1 MSMLADPWRMA
12 IPNPD
17 EVLNGAFAIDGSL
30 SVRGIY
36 ADEIRLRQGST
47 YNDFLTTIGSLA
59 DYGDLTAIIKGL
71 WGVTTETG
79 VDWNIIKR
87 AADVKIANAVTAK
100 DATLNLV
107 KLTLKGAEGDVRPGY
122 NALERIAGPLRHIY
136 WSRQALP
143 SMEPEQYRRDREE
156 FFAWFDHF
164 KVNIRALSAD
174 RTGETPETTGGGRIP
189 TAPDVLPD
197 RSDWAKT
204 QNWALKDHF
213 HDERYALVKHPH
225 VKADITD
232 WAHRHPYDD
241 IIGGPKVPGG
251 EGMDKVAGLA
261 TSTAIFGGAL
271 IVGGIKY
278 YKDRKG
284 FVRQIDELN
293 ARPPIKFDT
302 EDAQREYYKL
312 ENEKQQWSE
321 LKDKEMTEVA
331 EKKAEANKLMTD
343 AQRQEESALTAL
355 RSAERQVAEERTKMI
370 LEAEEELKRINEQR
384 EAAKAKKLQEIEAL
398 TAGTELLEAQRKE
411 IEDRKKK
418 LEKEAEARRQLLEEE
433 EETRRKAGELQTG
446 AVQEANRLREEIKNL
461 KEAAERADEQ
471 SKKFKAN
478 ADELAQRLLKYAA
491 TAEARSPMGTAETQ
505 TTPRP
510 DPRPA
515 AERLPFA
522 RLGRSDQVE
531 ELIGLTLEDQRA
543 LFDALE
549 QRRRADEE
557 AVAKTEEERLKA
569 MQTAS
574 DEEFARLE
582 EPKVAGRKRALEA
595 FKNNTLD
602 AMGAKMRE
610 LKRNESRNGEKIR
623 ALGVDIRDF
632 TYVMN
637 QLTGRGQKDAEELR
651 RKMADEKWKNF
662 ERAYVQRYISDA
674 IWIAYGD
681 AEEMHRELRTEASL
695 WRGGLEWSMYGMYKR
710 EFLAELRANPKT
722 VSGAQSAYVGMIN
735 YVEKLSKF
743 WEKRRAVIP
752 AEGLAQYDAMVRDL
766 EAFKREHPPAKYKLY
781 IDTTAFIG
789 ELRKRGDEAKS
800 QIEERYRKA
809 QADKEYANRVIEER
823 KQQAKENAARRNAE
837 IEEQRRKIAERKA
850 AEEEARKTK
859 VETEYQALKR
869 EANQILKRRGRA
881 YADEG
886 AGVGLASPDDI
897 TLAERD
903 DVSVEEM
910 RPGTARLPSE
920 GVFQTLDRRVMG
932 DSDVILRNALM
943 PYGDWNRATADALA
957 DFDLERFTTKEQ
969 RDAYLG
975 RPRARRPGRF
985 ISGAGIDLV
994 GAGLGGTG
1002 SRAMRR
1008 AGAAAA
1014 GLGLATAGGLLS
1026 AYQALSQ
1033 GKIGEAE
1040 FFDTFRDQMIMTVG
1054 SFGLQTGMSS
1064 ALSALTKMRIGTV
1077 GGLGLSILA
1086 GAIAQVIV
1094 DIINGR
1100 SAEEIVKNFFKYPV
1114 DWAADTIQFIA
1125 QLSQQIY
1132 DWGVE
1137 TWGDEASQLRNRI
1150 NRLEGELGSG
1160 FVGVYDP
1167 SEAREMASLLAQ
1179 ELRLNEIKEPKEL
1192 QAFIRALDNSI
1203 NDYRTPK
1210 DQKTLLE
1217 IDRATVLFLS
1227 QLTVKMQEGFGSTSL
1242 ALSRLMRD
1250 LKQMVKEETKGRKR
1264 VLIAVYQ
1271 EGLNRINHIE
1281 ALRREFGSAIR
1292 HSGVSSNGGAQVARL
1307 ADANSRLEIP
1317 GTFRMQDWWEA
1328 EAFRNYGAFIDN
1340 GINSQSP
1347 KANWLVPKAYVDKL
1361 VDRPAAP
1368 YTKKIAKGIE
1378 YWAPE
1383 PGQPVFA
1390 SQNYEWHMAPGA
1402 SQAVSTVGVAVPQLA
1417 AVAHTGEY
1425 QDLKGRPT
1433 IPTIPATWAW
1443 GNITGKPSTYPHA
1456 DHQHTISEIS
1466 DWTAPDLSN
1475 ITVDWETQVTGRPAT
1490 FPPSTHSH
1498 NVDWETQVTGKPLT
1512 FPPSTHSH
1520 TEYSLTGHGHRNVNM
1535 DAYITHGTS
1544 FHSYAAYTEFNIN
1557 STYTVTFNI
1566 TFGQAYDTGGGLGTP
1581 ANPTPVI
1588 NVTPS
1593 FDINPGGSTD
1603 VDFYGANVTAL
1614 FIHWTAI
1621 GKLLM

>member
-1 MSMLADPWRMA
+1 MSMLDDPWRMA

-36 ADEIRLRQGST
+36 ADEIRLRKGAT
-47 YNDFLTTIGSLA
+47 YSDFLTSVGTLD

-87 AADVKIANAVTAK
+87 AADVKIANSVTAK

-232 WAHRHPYDD
+232 WAHRHLYDD
-241 IIGGPKVPGG
+241 IIGGPKVPGAIPG
-251 EGMDKVAGLA
+251 GGTGGGSTGGGGTGTGGGGTGTGGGGTGTGGGGGTGGTPVGGGGGSSSSGGGGSGGDGMDKVAGLA

-293 ARPPIKFDT
+293 ARPPIKFDS

-312 ENEKQQWSE
+312 ENEKKQWSE

-446 AVQEANRLREEIKNL
+446 VVQEANRLREEIKNL

-531 ELIGLTLEDQRA
+531 ELIGLTIEDQRA

-557 AVAKTEEERLKA
+557 AAAKTEEERLKA

-595 FKNNTLD
+595 FKNATLD

-623 ALGVDIRDF
+623 ALGDDIHEF

-662 ERAYVQRYISDA
+662 ERKAVQRPISDA

-695 WRGGLEWSMYGMYKR
+695 WRGALESSMYGMYKR

-722 VSGAQSAYVGMIN
+722 VSIGAQSAYVGMVN

-850 AEEEARKTK
+850 QRRR
-859 VETEYQALKR
+859 R
-869 EANQILKRRGRA
+869 EKQ
-881 YADEG
+881 
-886 AGVGLASPDDI
+886 SPDDI

-975 RPRARRPGRF
+975 RPRARRPGVAKEALSAETLF
-985 ISGAGIDLV
+985 SAAGTANNDGMSFGAADLFQGAGIDLV

-1033 GKIGEAE
+1033 GEIGEAE

-1137 TWGDEASQLRNRI
+1137 MWGDEASQLRNRI

-1160 FVGVYDP
+1160 FLGMYDP

-1307 ADANSRLEIP
+1307 ADANT
-1317 GTFRMQDWWEA
+1317 G
-1328 EAFRNYGAFIDN
+1328 
-1340 GINSQSP
+1340 SQ
-1347 KANWLVPKAYVDKL
+1347 KL
-1361 VDRPAAP
+1361 SLP
-1368 YTKKIAKGIE
+1368 Y
-1378 YWAPE
+1378 
-1383 PGQPVFA
+1383 
-1390 SQNYEWHMAPGA
+1390 
-1402 SQAVSTVGVAVPQLA
+1402 
-1417 AVAHTGEY
+1417 
-1425 QDLKGRPT
+1425 
-1433 IPTIPATWAW
+1433 
-1443 GNITGKPSTYPHA
+1443 
-1456 DHQHTISEIS
+1456 
-1466 DWTAPDLSN
+1466 
-1475 ITVDWETQVTGRPAT
+1475 
-1490 FPPSTHSH
+1490 
-1498 NVDWETQVTGKPLT
+1498 
-1512 FPPSTHSH
+1512 
-1520 TEYSLTGHGHRNVNM
+1520 
-1535 DAYITHGTS
+1535 
-1544 FHSYAAYTEFNIN
+1544 
-1557 STYTVTFNI
+1557 
-1566 TFGQAYDTGGGLGTP
+1566 
-1581 ANPTPVI
+1581 
-1588 NVTPS
+1588 
-1593 FDINPGGSTD
+1593 
-1603 VDFYGANVTAL
+1603 
-1614 FIHWTAI
+1614 
-1621 GKLLM
+1621 GKLRVW

>member
-1 MSMLADPWRMA
+1 MSMLDDPWRMA

-36 ADEIRLRQGST
+36 ADEIRLRKGAT
-47 YNDFLTTIGSLA
+47 YSDFLTSVGTLD

-87 AADVKIANAVTAK
+87 AADVKIANSVTAK

-107 KLTLKGAEGDVRPGY
+107 KLTLKGAEGD
-122 NALERIAGPLRHIY
+122 
-136 WSRQALP
+136 ALP

-232 WAHRHPYDD
+232 WAHRHLYDD
-241 IIGGPKVPGG
+241 IIGGPKVPGAIPG
-251 EGMDKVAGLA
+251 GTLVPILG
-261 TSTAIFGGAL
+261 TTTGIFGAAL
-271 IVGGIKY
+271 IAGGAKY
-278 YKDRKG
+278 YRDRKAYERDIAELQKDNKTI
-284 FVRQIDELN
+284 VYSDEQIADDLKE
-293 ARPPIKFDT
+293 ASDRI
-302 EDAQREYYKL
+302 
-312 ENEKQQWSE
+312 EKS
-321 LKDKEMTEVA
+321 
-331 EKKAEANKLMTD
+331 
-343 AQRQEESALTAL
+343 
-355 RSAERQVAEERTKMI
+355 
-370 LEAEEELKRINEQR
+370 LEAEEKAEIRKR
-384 EAAKAKKLQEIEAL
+384 EADRIVENAIREAKEQARTELEKLDMEIANKVNIANEVEEGTKMLDDERKAAEEQARKAKEDLRQLELREQERQKAEGLASTIRFNLEQQVKTL
-398 TAGTELLEAQRKE
+398 TA
-411 IEDRKKK
+411 
-418 LEKEAEARRQLLEEE
+418 
-433 EETRRKAGELQTG
+433 ELQ
-446 AVQEANRLREEIKNL
+446 RI
-461 KEAAERADEQ
+461 
-471 SKKFKAN
+471 
-478 ADELAQRLLKYAA
+478 
-491 TAEARSPMGTAETQ
+491 GTAVPRGTMETQ

-557 AVAKTEEERLKA
+557 AAAKTEEERLKA

-582 EPKVAGRKRALEA
+582 EPKVAERKRRLET
-595 FKNNTLD
+595 FR
-602 AMGAKMRE
+602 GAQMDFYRSE
-610 LKRNESRNGEKIR
+610 LKRLKEGNASGDRLR
-623 ALGVDIRDF
+623 AMEENMRDF
-632 TYVMN
+632 SYVMD

-662 ERAYVQRYISDA
+662 ERQAVQRPISDA

-681 AEEMHRELRTEASL
+681 VEEMHRELRTEASL
-695 WRGGLEWSMYGMYKR
+695 WRGALEWSLYRIQKG

-722 VSGAQSAYVGMIN
+722 VSAGAQSAYLSMVDYVG
-735 YVEKLSKF
+735 KLSKF
-743 WEKRRAVIP
+743 WEMRRAIIP

-766 EAFKREHPPAKYKLY
+766 EAFKREHPPAKYKIH
-781 IDTTAFIG
+781 IDTTAFMG
-789 ELRKRGDEAKS
+789 DLRKRGDEAKS

-869 EANQILKRRGRA
+869 EANQLLKRRGRA

-886 AGVGLASPDDI
+886 AGVGSASPDDI

-969 RDAYLG
+969 RDAFLG
-975 RPRARRPGRF
+975 RPRARRPGVAKEAF
-985 ISGAGIDLV
+985 SAETLFSAMGTANNDGMSFGAADLFQGAGIDLV

-1114 DWAADTIQFIA
+1114 DWATDTIQFIA
-1125 QLSQQIY
+1125 ELSQQIY

-1160 FVGVYDP
+1160 FLGVYDP

-1250 LKQMVKEETKGRKR
+1250 LKQMIKEETKGRKR

-1417 AVAHTGEY
+1417 TVAHTGAY
-1425 QDLKGRPT
+1425 ADLSGRPT
-1433 IPTIPATWAW
+1433 IPVIPTTWAW
-1443 GNITGKPSTYPHA
+1443 DSITGSRVRIPTQTTSTPSLRSA
-1456 DHQHTISEIS
+1456 
-1466 DWTAPDLSN
+1466 
-1475 ITVDWETQVTGRPAT
+1475 TGRPRT
-1490 FPPSTHSH
+1490 
-1498 NVDWETQVTGKPLT
+1498 
-1512 FPPSTHSH
+1512 
-1520 TEYSLTGHGHRNVNM
+1520 
-1535 DAYITHGTS
+1535 
-1544 FHSYAAYTEFNIN
+1544 
-1557 STYTVTFNI
+1557 
-1566 TFGQAYDTGGGLGTP
+1566 
-1581 ANPTPVI
+1581 
-1588 NVTPS
+1588 
-1593 FDINPGGSTD
+1593 
-1603 VDFYGANVTAL
+1603 
-1614 FIHWTAI
+1614 
-1621 GKLLM
+1621 

>member
-1 MSMLADPWRMA
+1 
-12 IPNPD
+12 
-17 EVLNGAFAIDGSL
+17 
-30 SVRGIY
+30 
-36 ADEIRLRQGST
+36 
-47 YNDFLTTIGSLA
+47 
-59 DYGDLTAIIKGL
+59 
-71 WGVTTETG
+71 
-79 VDWNIIKR
+79 
-87 AADVKIANAVTAK
+87 
-100 DATLNLV
+100 
-107 KLTLKGAEGDVRPGY
+107 
-122 NALERIAGPLRHIY
+122 
-136 WSRQALP
+136 
-143 SMEPEQYRRDREE
+143 
-156 FFAWFDHF
+156 
-164 KVNIRALSAD
+164 
-174 RTGETPETTGGGRIP
+174 
-189 TAPDVLPD
+189 
-197 RSDWAKT
+197 
-204 QNWALKDHF
+204 
-213 HDERYALVKHPH
+213 
-225 VKADITD
+225 
-232 WAHRHPYDD
+232 
-241 IIGGPKVPGG
+241 
-251 EGMDKVAGLA
+251 
-261 TSTAIFGGAL
+261 
-271 IVGGIKY
+271 
-278 YKDRKG
+278 
-284 FVRQIDELN
+284 
-293 ARPPIKFDT
+293 
-302 EDAQREYYKL
+302 
-312 ENEKQQWSE
+312 
-321 LKDKEMTEVA
+321 MTEVA

-370 LEAEEELKRINEQR
+370 LDAEEELKRINEQR

-418 LEKEAEARRQLLEEE
+418 LEKEAETRRQLLEEE

-461 KEAAERADEQ
+461 KEAAERADQQ

-478 ADELAQRLLKYAA
+478 ADGLAQRLLKYAA

-557 AVAKTEEERLKA
+557 AAAKTEEERLKA

-582 EPKVAGRKRALEA
+582 EPKVAERKRRLET
-595 FKNNTLD
+595 FR
-602 AMGAKMRE
+602 GAQMDFYRSE
-610 LKRNESRNGEKIR
+610 LKKLADGKASGDRVR
-623 ALGVDIRDF
+623 AMEENMRDF
-632 TYVMN
+632 SYVMD

-662 ERAYVQRYISDA
+662 ERQAVQRPISDA

-681 AEEMHRELRTEASL
+681 VEEMHRELRTEVSL
-695 WRGGLEWSMYGMYKR
+695 WRGALEWSLYRMQKGK
-710 EFLAELRANPKT
+710 FVAELRANPKT
-722 VSGAQSAYVGMIN
+722 VSIGAQSAYVGMIN

-789 ELRKRGDEAKS
+789 DLRKRGDEAKS

-869 EANQILKRRGRA
+869 EANQLLKRRGRA

-886 AGVGLASPDDI
+886 AGVGSASPDDI

-975 RPRARRPGRF
+975 RPRARRPGVAKEALSAETLF
-985 ISGAGIDLV
+985 SAAGTANNDGMPFGMADLFQGAGIDLV

-1002 SRAMRR
+1002 SRFGRR
-1008 AGAAAA
+1008 LGAGAA
-1014 GLGLATAGGLLS
+1014 GLGLTALGGLLS
-1026 AYQALSQ
+1026 SYQALESGQ
-1033 GKIGEAE
+1033 ITQAQ
-1040 FFDTFRDQMIMTVG
+1040 FMDNFRDSMIMTVG
-1054 SFGLQTGMSS
+1054 SFGIQQGLTSGLQFLKPGM
-1064 ALSALTKMRIGTV
+1064 KIGFV
-1077 GGLGLSILA
+1077 GGMGLSILA
-1086 GAIAQVIV
+1086 GMIAGVFV
-1094 DIINGR
+1094 DILNKRDVGTI
-1100 SAEEIVKNFFKYPV
+1100 IKNFFMYPIN
-1114 DWAADTIQFIA
+1114 WAADTIQFIGKIA
-1125 QLSQQIY
+1125 Q
-1132 DWGVE
+1132 DMVEWGIE
-1137 TWGDEASQLRNRI
+1137 TFGSEAEQLRMRI
-1150 NRLEGELGSG
+1150 RRIEGELGDNPM
-1160 FVGVYDP
+1160 GVFTGRGGDNGAMRLIM
-1167 SEAREMASLLAQ
+1167 EIEMLKMDAGNQKQPESLQ
-1179 ELRLNEIKEPKEL
+1179 K
-1192 QAFIRALDNSI
+1192 FIHALDNAI

-1217 IDRATVLFLS
+1217 IDRATVLYLS
-1227 QLTVKMQEGFGSTSL
+1227 QLTETMQDGLL
-1242 ALSRLMRD
+1242 ALNIGLKQVMLD
-1250 LKQMVKEETKGRKR
+1250 LKEMVTAEAKNRKR

-1361 VDRPAAP
+1361 MDRPAAP
-1368 YTKKIAKGIE
+1368 YRKEVAKGVE
-1378 YWAPE
+1378 YWAPS

-1390 SQNYEWHMAPGA
+1390 AQNYEWHVPSGP
-1402 SQAVSTVGVAVPQLA
+1402 SQAISTVGVVQPQLA

-1425 QDLKGRPT
+1425 ADLKGKPT
-1433 IPTIPATWAW
+1433 EVNASLLEYPVNQPVSTVGVVQPWLATVAHTGAYADLSGKPTTWAW
-1443 GNITGKPSTYPHA
+1443 DSITGKPSTYPHA
-1456 DHQHTISEIS
+1456 SHRHTLSEIS

-1520 TEYSLTGHGHRNVNM
+1520 AEYSLTGHGHRNVNM

-1603 VDFYGANVTAL
+1603 VDFYGTNVTAVSHTGFTVKVRFQPRMTVTPTQIVQL

>member
-1 MSMLADPWRMA
+1 M
-12 IPNPD
+12 
-17 EVLNGAFAIDGSL
+17 
-30 SVRGIY
+30 
-36 ADEIRLRQGST
+36 
-47 YNDFLTTIGSLA
+47 
-59 DYGDLTAIIKGL
+59 
-71 WGVTTETG
+71 
-79 VDWNIIKR
+79 
-87 AADVKIANAVTAK
+87 
-100 DATLNLV
+100 
-107 KLTLKGAEGDVRPGY
+107 
-122 NALERIAGPLRHIY
+122 
-136 WSRQALP
+136 
-143 SMEPEQYRRDREE
+143 
-156 FFAWFDHF
+156 
-164 KVNIRALSAD
+164 
-174 RTGETPETTGGGRIP
+174 
-189 TAPDVLPD
+189 
-197 RSDWAKT
+197 
-204 QNWALKDHF
+204 
-213 HDERYALVKHPH
+213 
-225 VKADITD
+225 
-232 WAHRHPYDD
+232 
-241 IIGGPKVPGG
+241 
-251 EGMDKVAGLA
+251 
-261 TSTAIFGGAL
+261 
-271 IVGGIKY
+271 
-278 YKDRKG
+278 
-284 FVRQIDELN
+284 
-293 ARPPIKFDT
+293 
-302 EDAQREYYKL
+302 
-312 ENEKQQWSE
+312 
-321 LKDKEMTEVA
+321 
-331 EKKAEANKLMTD
+331 
-343 AQRQEESALTAL
+343 
-355 RSAERQVAEERTKMI
+355 
-370 LEAEEELKRINEQR
+370 
-384 EAAKAKKLQEIEAL
+384 
-398 TAGTELLEAQRKE
+398 
-411 IEDRKKK
+411 
-418 LEKEAEARRQLLEEE
+418 
-433 EETRRKAGELQTG
+433 
-446 AVQEANRLREEIKNL
+446 
-461 KEAAERADEQ
+461 
-471 SKKFKAN
+471 
-478 ADELAQRLLKYAA
+478 
-491 TAEARSPMGTAETQ
+491 
-505 TTPRP
+505 
-510 DPRPA
+510 
-515 AERLPFA
+515 
-522 RLGRSDQVE
+522 
-531 ELIGLTLEDQRA
+531 
-543 LFDALE
+543 
-549 QRRRADEE
+549 RRA
-557 AVAKTEEERLKA
+557 
-569 MQTAS
+569 
-574 DEEFARLE
+574 
-582 EPKVAGRKRALEA
+582 
-595 FKNNTLD
+595 
-602 AMGAKMRE
+602 
-610 LKRNESRNGEKIR
+610 I
-623 ALGVDIRDF
+623 
-632 TYVMN
+632 
-637 QLTGRGQKDAEELR
+637 
-651 RKMADEKWKNF
+651 
-662 ERAYVQRYISDA
+662 
-674 IWIAYGD
+674 
-681 AEEMHRELRTEASL
+681 
-695 WRGGLEWSMYGMYKR
+695 
-710 EFLAELRANPKT
+710 
-722 VSGAQSAYVGMIN
+722 
-735 YVEKLSKF
+735 
-743 WEKRRAVIP
+743 IP

-766 EAFKREHPPAKYKLY
+766 EAFKREHPPAKYKIH
-781 IDTTAFIG
+781 IDTTAFMG
-789 ELRKRGDEAKS
+789 DLRKRGDEAKS

-837 IEEQRRKIAERKA
+837 IEEQRRKITERKA

-869 EANQILKRRGRA
+869 EANQLLKRRGRA

-886 AGVGLASPDDI
+886 AGVGSASPDDI

-975 RPRARRPGRF
+975 RPRARRPGVAKEALSAETLF
-985 ISGAGIDLV
+985 SAAGTANNDGMSFGAADLFQGAGIDLV

-1160 FVGVYDP
+1160 FLGVYDP

-1361 VDRPAAP
+1361 MDRPAAP
-1368 YTKKIAKGIE
+1368 YSKKIAKGVE

-1390 SQNYEWHMAPGA
+1390 AQNYEWHVPSGP
-1402 SQAVSTVGVAVPQLA
+1402 SQAISTVGVAAPQLA

-1425 QDLKGRPT
+1425 KDLKGKPET
-1433 IPTIPATWAW
+1433 TWDS
-1443 GNITGKPSTYPHA
+1443 ITGKPSTYPHA
-1456 DHQHTISEIS
+1456 THRHTISEIS
-1466 DWTAPDLSN
+1466 DWTAPNLTN
-1475 ITVDWETQVTGRPAT
+1475 ITVDWETQVTGKPLA
-1490 FPPSTHSH
+1490 FPPTTHSH
-1498 NVDWETQVTGKPLT
+1498 AVNWNTDIYNLPGT

-1520 TEYSLTGHGHRNVNM
+1520 TVDWNTDISNLPDTFPPSTHGHSQYADADHGHRNVNM
-1535 DAYITHGTS
+1535 SDAYVQHGTFLYTFAS
-1544 FHSYAAYTEFNIN
+1544 GTYLDSNFAYTTTFTNIPFA
-1557 STYTVTFNI
+1557 T
-1566 TFGQAYDTGGGLGTP
+1566 AYDTGGGLYP
-1581 ANPTPVI
+1581 ANPTPTVI
-1588 NVTPS
+1588 LTPFFVLGSQEVEIGARLVALDHTKFTAKVRMKPSVSVT
-1593 FDINPGGSTD
+1593 ITD
-1603 VDFYGANVTAL
+1603 HVPL
-1614 FIHWTAI
+1614 KLHWIAV
-1621 GKLLM
+1621 GKLVI

>member
-1 MSMLADPWRMA
+1 MSMLDDPWRMA

-36 ADEIRLRQGST
+36 ADEIRLRKGAT
-47 YNDFLTTIGSLA
+47 YSDFLTSVGTLD

-87 AADVKIANAVTAK
+87 AADVKIANSVTAK

-107 KLTLKGAEGDVRPGY
+107 KLTLKGAEGD
-122 NALERIAGPLRHIY
+122 
-136 WSRQALP
+136 ALP

-164 KVNIRALSAD
+164 K
-174 RTGETPETTGGGRIP
+174 
-189 TAPDVLPD
+189 
-197 RSDWAKT
+197 
-204 QNWALKDHF
+204 NWALKDHF

-232 WAHRHPYDD
+232 WAHRHLYDD

-284 FVRQIDELN
+284 F
-293 ARPPIKFDT
+293 
-302 EDAQREYYKL
+302 REYYKL
-312 ENEKQQWSE
+312 ENEKKQWSE

-370 LEAEEELKRINEQR
+370 LDAEEELKRINEQR

-418 LEKEAEARRQLLEEE
+418 LEKEAETRRQLLEEE

-446 AVQEANRLREEIKNL
+446 RG
-461 KEAAERADEQ
+461 
-471 SKKFKAN
+471 S
-478 ADELAQRLLKYAA
+478 LAH
-491 TAEARSPMGTAETQ
+491 GTAETQ

-515 AERLPFA
+515 AERLP
-522 RLGRSDQVE
+522 
-531 ELIGLTLEDQRA
+531 
-543 LFDALE
+543 
-549 QRRRADEE
+549 
-557 AVAKTEEERLKA
+557 
-569 MQTAS
+569 
-574 DEEFARLE
+574 
-582 EPKVAGRKRALEA
+582 
-595 FKNNTLD
+595 
-602 AMGAKMRE
+602 
-610 LKRNESRNGEKIR
+610 SRG
-623 ALGVDIRDF
+623 
-632 TYVMN
+632 
-637 QLTGRGQKDAEELR
+637 
-651 RKMADEKWKNF
+651 W
-662 ERAYVQRYISDA
+662 
-674 IWIAYGD
+674 
-681 AEEMHRELRTEASL
+681 
-695 WRGGLEWSMYGMYKR
+695 
-710 EFLAELRANPKT
+710 
-722 VSGAQSAYVGMIN
+722 
-735 YVEKLSKF
+735 
-743 WEKRRAVIP
+743 
-752 AEGLAQYDAMVRDL
+752 
-766 EAFKREHPPAKYKLY
+766 
-781 IDTTAFIG
+781 
-789 ELRKRGDEAKS
+789 
-800 QIEERYRKA
+800 IEERYRKA

-859 VETEYQALKR
+859 VET
-869 EANQILKRRGRA
+869 
-881 YADEG
+881 D
-886 AGVGLASPDDI
+886 PDDI

-969 RDAYLG
+969 RDAAETLFSAAG
-975 RPRARRPGRF
+975 TANNDGMSF
-985 ISGAGIDLV
+985 GAADLFQGAGIDLV
-994 GAGLGGTG
+994 GAGLGGQD
-1002 SRAMRR
+1002 R
-1008 AGAAAA
+1008 
-1014 GLGLATAGGLLS
+1014 
-1026 AYQALSQ
+1026 
-1033 GKIGEAE
+1033 EAE

-1114 DWAADTIQFIA
+1114 DWATDTIQFIA
-1125 QLSQQIY
+1125 ELSQQIY

-1150 NRLEGELGSG
+1150 NRLE
-1160 FVGVYDP
+1160 
-1167 SEAREMASLLAQ
+1167 ASWAPDFW

-1227 QLTVKMQEGFGSTSL
+1227 QLTVKMQEGFG
-1242 ALSRLMRD
+1242 RLR
-1250 LKQMVKEETKGRKR
+1250 
-1264 VLIAVYQ
+1264 
-1271 EGLNRINHIE
+1271 
-1281 ALRREFGSAIR
+1281 
-1292 HSGVSSNGGAQVARL
+1292 
-1307 ADANSRLEIP
+1307 
-1317 GTFRMQDWWEA
+1317 
-1328 EAFRNYGAFIDN
+1328 
-1340 GINSQSP
+1340 SP
-1347 KANWLVPKAYVDKL
+1347 
-1361 VDRPAAP
+1361 
-1368 YTKKIAKGIE
+1368 
-1378 YWAPE
+1378 
-1383 PGQPVFA
+1383 
-1390 SQNYEWHMAPGA
+1390 
-1402 SQAVSTVGVAVPQLA
+1402 
-1417 AVAHTGEY
+1417 
-1425 QDLKGRPT
+1425 
-1433 IPTIPATWAW
+1433 
-1443 GNITGKPSTYPHA
+1443 
-1456 DHQHTISEIS
+1456 
-1466 DWTAPDLSN
+1466 
-1475 ITVDWETQVTGRPAT
+1475 
-1490 FPPSTHSH
+1490 
-1498 NVDWETQVTGKPLT
+1498 
-1512 FPPSTHSH
+1512 
-1520 TEYSLTGHGHRNVNM
+1520 
-1535 DAYITHGTS
+1535 
-1544 FHSYAAYTEFNIN
+1544 
-1557 STYTVTFNI
+1557 
-1566 TFGQAYDTGGGLGTP
+1566 
-1581 ANPTPVI
+1581 
-1588 NVTPS
+1588 
-1593 FDINPGGSTD
+1593 
-1603 VDFYGANVTAL
+1603 
-1614 FIHWTAI
+1614 
-1621 GKLLM
+1621 

>member
-1 MSMLADPWRMA
+1 MSMLDDPWRMA

-36 ADEIRLRQGST
+36 ADEIRLRKGAT
-47 YNDFLTTIGSLA
+47 YSDFLTSVGTLD
-59 DYGDLTAIIKGL
+59 DY
-71 WGVTTETG
+71 
-79 VDWNIIKR
+79 
-87 AADVKIANAVTAK
+87 AK

-107 KLTLKGAEGDVRPGY
+107 KLTLKGAEGD
-122 NALERIAGPLRHIY
+122 
-136 WSRQALP
+136 ALP

-232 WAHRHPYDD
+232 WAHRHLYDD
-241 IIGGPKVPGG
+241 IIGGPKVPGAIPGGGTGGGSTGGGVQAPGWGYRYGGWEYRGGGGGGSSGTPVGGGGGSSGSGGGGSGG
-251 EGMDKVAGLA
+251 ESGGGGTLVPILG
-261 TSTAIFGGAL
+261 TTTGIFGAAL
-271 IVGGIKY
+271 IAGGAKY
-278 YKDRKG
+278 YRDRKAYERDIAELQKDNKTIVYSDEQ
-284 FVRQIDELN
+284 VRILAE
-293 ARPPIKFDT
+293 
-302 EDAQREYYKL
+302 
-312 ENEKQQWSE
+312 E
-321 LKDKEMTEVA
+321 LKTRERQFNEMRTAA
-331 EKKAEANKLMTD
+331 EKKIADDLKEASDRIEK
-343 AQRQEESALTAL
+343 S
-355 RSAERQVAEERTKMI
+355 
-370 LEAEEELKRINEQR
+370 LEAEEKAEIRKR
-384 EAAKAKKLQEIEAL
+384 EADRIVENAIREAKEQARTELEKLDMEIANKVNIANEVEEGTKMLDDERKAAEEQARKAKEDLRQLELREQERQKAEGLASTIRFNLEQQVKTL
-398 TAGTELLEAQRKE
+398 TA
-411 IEDRKKK
+411 
-418 LEKEAEARRQLLEEE
+418 
-433 EETRRKAGELQTG
+433 ELQ
-446 AVQEANRLREEIKNL
+446 RI
-461 KEAAERADEQ
+461 
-471 SKKFKAN
+471 
-478 ADELAQRLLKYAA
+478 
-491 TAEARSPMGTAETQ
+491 GTAVPRGTMETQ

-557 AVAKTEEERLKA
+557 AAAKTEEERLKA

-582 EPKVAGRKRALEA
+582 EPK
-595 FKNNTLD
+595 
-602 AMGAKMRE
+602 
-610 LKRNESRNGEKIR
+610 
-623 ALGVDIRDF
+623 
-632 TYVMN
+632 
-637 QLTGRGQKDAEELR
+637 KDAEELR

-662 ERAYVQRYISDA
+662 ERQAVQRPISDA

-681 AEEMHRELRTEASL
+681 VEEMHRELRTEASL
-695 WRGGLEWSMYGMYKR
+695 WRGALEWSLYRIQKG

-722 VSGAQSAYVGMIN
+722 VSAGAQSAYLSMVDYVG
-735 YVEKLSKF
+735 KLSKF
-743 WEKRRAVIP
+743 WEMRRAIIP

-766 EAFKREHPPAKYKLY
+766 EAFKREHPPAKYKIH
-781 IDTTAFIG
+781 IDTTAFMG
-789 ELRKRGDEAKS
+789 DLRKRGDEAKS

-975 RPRARRPGRF
+975 RPRARRPG
-985 ISGAGIDLV
+985 GAGIDLV

-1114 DWAADTIQFIA
+1114 DWATDTIQFIA
-1125 QLSQQIY
+1125 ELSQQIY

-1160 FVGVYDP
+1160 FLGVYDP

-1203 NDYRTPK
+1203 NDY
-1210 DQKTLLE
+1210 
-1217 IDRATVLFLS
+1217 
-1227 QLTVKMQEGFGSTSL
+1227 
-1242 ALSRLMRD
+1242 
-1250 LKQMVKEETKGRKR
+1250 
-1264 VLIAVYQ
+1264 
-1271 EGLNRINHIE
+1271 
-1281 ALRREFGSAIR
+1281 
-1292 HSGVSSNGGAQVARL
+1292 
-1307 ADANSRLEIP
+1307 
-1317 GTFRMQDWWEA
+1317 
-1328 EAFRNYGAFIDN
+1328 
-1340 GINSQSP
+1340 
-1347 KANWLVPKAYVDKL
+1347 
-1361 VDRPAAP
+1361 
-1368 YTKKIAKGIE
+1368 
-1378 YWAPE
+1378 
-1383 PGQPVFA
+1383 
-1390 SQNYEWHMAPGA
+1390 
-1402 SQAVSTVGVAVPQLA
+1402 
-1417 AVAHTGEY
+1417 
-1425 QDLKGRPT
+1425 
-1433 IPTIPATWAW
+1433 
-1443 GNITGKPSTYPHA
+1443 PH
-1456 DHQHTISEIS
+1456 
-1466 DWTAPDLSN
+1466 
-1475 ITVDWETQVTGRPAT
+1475 R
-1490 FPPSTHSH
+1490 
-1498 NVDWETQVTGKPLT
+1498 
-1512 FPPSTHSH
+1512 
-1520 TEYSLTGHGHRNVNM
+1520 
-1535 DAYITHGTS
+1535 
-1544 FHSYAAYTEFNIN
+1544 
-1557 STYTVTFNI
+1557 
-1566 TFGQAYDTGGGLGTP
+1566 
-1581 ANPTPVI
+1581 
-1588 NVTPS
+1588 
-1593 FDINPGGSTD
+1593 
-1603 VDFYGANVTAL
+1603 
-1614 FIHWTAI
+1614 
-1621 GKLLM
+1621 

>member
-1 MSMLADPWRMA
+1 MA

-36 ADEIRLRQGST
+36 ADEIRLRKGAT
-47 YNDFLTTIGSLA
+47 YSDFLTSVGTLD

-87 AADVKIANAVTAK
+87 AADVKIANSVTAK

-232 WAHRHPYDD
+232 WAHRHLYDD

-284 FVRQIDELN
+284 F
-293 ARPPIKFDT
+293 
-302 EDAQREYYKL
+302 REYYKL
-312 ENEKQQWSE
+312 ENEKKQWSE

-370 LEAEEELKRINEQR
+370 LDAEEELKRINEQR

-418 LEKEAEARRQLLEEE
+418 LEKEAETRRQLLEEE

-557 AVAKTEEERLKA
+557 AAAKTEEERLKA

-582 EPKVAGRKRALEA
+582 EPKVAERKRRLET
-595 FKNNTLD
+595 FR
-602 AMGAKMRE
+602 GAQMDFYRSE
-610 LKRNESRNGEKIR
+610 LKKLKEGNASGDRVR
-623 ALGVDIRDF
+623 AMEENMRDF
-632 TYVMN
+632 SYVMD

-662 ERAYVQRYISDA
+662 ERQAVQRPISDA

-681 AEEMHRELRTEASL
+681 VEEMHRELRTEVSL
-695 WRGGLEWSMYGMYKR
+695 WRGALEWSLYRMQKGK
-710 EFLAELRANPKT
+710 FVAELRANPKT
-722 VSGAQSAYVGMIN
+722 VSAGAQSAYLSMVDYVG
-735 YVEKLSKF
+735 KLSKF
-743 WEKRRAVIP
+743 WEMRRAIIP

-766 EAFKREHPPAKYKLY
+766 EAFKREHPPAKYKIH
-781 IDTTAFIG
+781 IDTTAFMG
-789 ELRKRGDEAKS
+789 DLRKRGDEAKS

-975 RPRARRPGRF
+975 RPRARRPGVAKEALSAETLF
-985 ISGAGIDLV
+985 SAAGTANNDGMSFGAADLFQGAGIDL
-994 GAGLGGTG
+994 
-1002 SRAMRR
+1002 
-1008 AGAAAA
+1008 
-1014 GLGLATAGGLLS
+1014 
-1026 AYQALSQ
+1026 
-1033 GKIGEAE
+1033 
-1040 FFDTFRDQMIMTVG
+1040 MIMTVG

-1114 DWAADTIQFIA
+1114 DWATDTIQFIA
-1125 QLSQQIY
+1125 ELSQQIY

-1160 FVGVYDP
+1160 FLGVYDP

-1250 LKQMVKEETKGRKR
+1250 LKQMIKEETKGRKR

-1417 AVAHTGEY
+1417 TVAHTGAY
-1425 QDLKGRPT
+1425 ADLSGRPT
-1433 IPTIPATWAW
+1433 IPVIPTTWAW
-1443 GNITGKPSTYPHA
+1443 DSITGKPSTYPHA
-1456 DHQHTISEIS
+1456 DHQHTISQIS
-1466 DWTAPDLSN
+1466 DWTAPDLTN
-1475 ITVDWETQVTGRPAT
+1475 ISVDWD
-1490 FPPSTHSH
+1490 
-1498 NVDWETQVTGKPLT
+1498 NVTGKPLT

-1520 TEYSLTGHGHRNVNM
+1520 NVYWDNVIDRPTSFPPSTHSHTEYSLTSHGHRNVNM

-1603 VDFYGANVTAL
+1603 VDFYGANVTAVSHTGFTVKVRFQPRMTVTPTQIVQL

>member
-1 MSMLADPWRMA
+1 MGDHFYRVRVAREGYSL
-12 IPNPD
+12 PNGTGGEYWEPKIRDASEAYRWLRDEQITIRPD
-17 EVLNGAFAIDGSL
+17 YPTPTFSGRREPE
-30 SVRGIY
+30 REGIY
-36 ADEIRLRQGST
+36 ADEIRLRKGAT
-47 YNDFLTTIGSLA
+47 YSDFLTSVGTLD

-87 AADVKIANAVTAK
+87 AADVKIANSVTAK

-164 KVNIRALSAD
+164 K
-174 RTGETPETTGGGRIP
+174 
-189 TAPDVLPD
+189 
-197 RSDWAKT
+197 
-204 QNWALKDHF
+204 NWALKDHF

-232 WAHRHPYDD
+232 WAHRHLYDD
-241 IIGGPKVPGG
+241 IIGGPKVPVGGGGGSSGSGGGGSGG

-312 ENEKQQWSE
+312 ENEKKQWSE

-370 LEAEEELKRINEQR
+370 LDAEEELKRINEQR
-384 EAAKAKKLQEIEAL
+384 EAANAKKLQEIEAL

-418 LEKEAEARRQLLEEE
+418 LEKEAETRRQLLEEE

-531 ELIGLTLEDQRA
+531 ELIGLSLEDQRA
-543 LFDALE
+543 LFDAVE
-549 QRRRADEE
+549 QRRRADE
-557 AVAKTEEERLKA
+557 AARLDA
-569 MQTAS
+569 MRNATD
-574 DEEFARLE
+574 DEFSRLE
-582 EPKVAGRKRALEA
+582 EPKVGRRKLRLEEYRNTQMQTFRAELAKLEKRKATGDRVRAL
-595 FKNNTLD
+595 
-602 AMGAKMRE
+602 RE
-610 LKRNESRNGEKIR
+610 DMAQFG
-623 ALGVDIRDF
+623 
-632 TYVMN
+632 YVMD
-637 QLTGRGQKDAEELR
+637 QLTGRGKQDAEELR
-651 RKMADEKWKNF
+651 RKMQPGSGWEFFNR
-662 ERAYVQRYISDA
+662 ESVQRPITEA
-674 IWIAYGD
+674 IWTAYGD
-681 AEEMHRELRTEASL
+681 ANEMHP
-695 WRGGLEWSMYGMYKR
+695 
-710 EFLAELRANPKT
+710 ELRAEATRWLANMDFKEYERRRDEFLDELRRNPKL
-722 VSGAQSAYVGMIN
+722 GPKNPEAQKRYQSIFSLVN
-735 YVEKLSKF
+735 TQNRFLSTLR
-743 WEKRRAVIP
+743 EIVP
-752 AEGLAQYDAMVRDL
+752 AESFSANDRMNGDLARLKEKHPPVNFQIRTESETLAQVSTL
-766 EAFKREHPPAKYKLY
+766 KKIGGEAQR
-781 IDTTAFIG
+781 
-789 ELRKRGDEAKS
+789 

-809 QADKEYANRVIEER
+809 KEDEQEAKRLIEER
-823 KQQAKENAARRNAE
+823 KRQAIENAAKREAD

-869 EANQILKRRGRA
+869 EANQLLKRRGRA

-886 AGVGLASPDDI
+886 AGVGSASPDDI

-932 DSDVILRNALM
+932 DSDTILRNALM

-969 RDAYLG
+969 RDAFLG
-975 RPRARRPGRF
+975 RPRARRPGVAKEAF
-985 ISGAGIDLV
+985 SAETLFSAAGTTNNDGMPFGVADLFQGAGIDLF
-994 GAGLGGTG
+994 
-1002 SRAMRR
+1002 M
-1008 AGAAAA
+1008 
-1014 GLGLATAGGLLS
+1014 
-1026 AYQALSQ
+1026 
-1033 GKIGEAE
+1033 
-1040 FFDTFRDQMIMTVG
+1040 DNFRDSMIMTVG
-1054 SFGLQTGMSS
+1054 SFGLQQGLTSGLQFLRPGM
-1064 ALSALTKMRIGTV
+1064 KIGFV
-1077 GGLGLSILA
+1077 GGMGLSILA
-1086 GAIAQVIV
+1086 GMIAGVFV
-1094 DIINGR
+1094 DILNKR
-1100 SAEEIVKNFFKYPV
+1100 DV
-1114 DWAADTIQFIA
+1114 ADTIQFIGKIA
-1125 QLSQQIY
+1125 Q
-1132 DWGVE
+1132 DMVEWGIE
-1137 TWGDEASQLRNRI
+1137 TFGSEAEQLRMRI
-1150 NRLEGELGSG
+1150 RRIEGELGDNPM
-1160 FVGVYDP
+1160 GVFTGRGGDNGALKLIMEIETLKMDAGNQKQP
-1167 SEAREMASLLAQ
+1167 ESLQ
-1179 ELRLNEIKEPKEL
+1179 K
-1192 QAFIRALDNSI
+1192 FIHALDNAI

-1217 IDRATVLFLS
+1217 IDRATVLYLS
-1227 QLTVKMQEGFGSTSL
+1227 QLTETMQDGLL
-1242 ALSRLMRD
+1242 ALNIGLKQVMLD
-1250 LKQMVKEETKGRKR
+1250 LKEMMTAEAKNRKR

-1271 EGLNRINHIE
+1271 EGLNRINHID

-1402 SQAVSTVGVAVPQLA
+1402 SQAEST
-1417 AVAHTGEY
+1417 
-1425 QDLKGRPT
+1425 K
-1433 IPTIPATWAW
+1433 I
-1443 GNITGKPSTYPHA
+1443 
-1456 DHQHTISEIS
+1456 
-1466 DWTAPDLSN
+1466 
-1475 ITVDWETQVTGRPAT
+1475 
-1490 FPPSTHSH
+1490 
-1498 NVDWETQVTGKPLT
+1498 
-1512 FPPSTHSH
+1512 
-1520 TEYSLTGHGHRNVNM
+1520 
-1535 DAYITHGTS
+1535 
-1544 FHSYAAYTEFNIN
+1544 
-1557 STYTVTFNI
+1557 
-1566 TFGQAYDTGGGLGTP
+1566 
-1581 ANPTPVI
+1581 
-1588 NVTPS
+1588 
-1593 FDINPGGSTD
+1593 
-1603 VDFYGANVTAL
+1603 
-1614 FIHWTAI
+1614 
-1621 GKLLM
+1621 

>member
-1 MSMLADPWRMA
+1 
-12 IPNPD
+12 
-17 EVLNGAFAIDGSL
+17 
-30 SVRGIY
+30 
-36 ADEIRLRQGST
+36 
-47 YNDFLTTIGSLA
+47 
-59 DYGDLTAIIKGL
+59 
-71 WGVTTETG
+71 
-79 VDWNIIKR
+79 
-87 AADVKIANAVTAK
+87 
-100 DATLNLV
+100 
-107 KLTLKGAEGDVRPGY
+107 
-122 NALERIAGPLRHIY
+122 
-136 WSRQALP
+136 
-143 SMEPEQYRRDREE
+143 
-156 FFAWFDHF
+156 
-164 KVNIRALSAD
+164 
-174 RTGETPETTGGGRIP
+174 
-189 TAPDVLPD
+189 
-197 RSDWAKT
+197 
-204 QNWALKDHF
+204 
-213 HDERYALVKHPH
+213 
-225 VKADITD
+225 
-232 WAHRHPYDD
+232 
-241 IIGGPKVPGG
+241 
-251 EGMDKVAGLA
+251 
-261 TSTAIFGGAL
+261 
-271 IVGGIKY
+271 
-278 YKDRKG
+278 
-284 FVRQIDELN
+284 
-293 ARPPIKFDT
+293 
-302 EDAQREYYKL
+302 
-312 ENEKQQWSE
+312 
-321 LKDKEMTEVA
+321 MTEVA

-370 LEAEEELKRINEQR
+370 LDAEEELKRINEQR

-418 LEKEAEARRQLLEEE
+418 LEKEAETRRQLLEEE

-557 AVAKTEEERLKA
+557 AAAKTEEERLKA

-582 EPKVAGRKRALEA
+582 EPK
-595 FKNNTLD
+595 
-602 AMGAKMRE
+602 
-610 LKRNESRNGEKIR
+610 
-623 ALGVDIRDF
+623 
-632 TYVMN
+632 
-637 QLTGRGQKDAEELR
+637 KDAEELR

-662 ERAYVQRYISDA
+662 ERQAVQRPISDA

-681 AEEMHRELRTEASL
+681 VEEMHRELRTEVSL
-695 WRGGLEWSMYGMYKR
+695 WRGALEWSLYRMQKGK
-710 EFLAELRANPKT
+710 FVAELRANPKT
-722 VSGAQSAYVGMIN
+722 VSAGAQSAYLSMVDYVG
-735 YVEKLSKF
+735 KLSKF
-743 WEKRRAVIP
+743 WEMRRAIIP

-766 EAFKREHPPAKYKLY
+766 EAFKREHPPAKYKIH
-781 IDTTAFIG
+781 IDTTAFMG
-789 ELRKRGDEAKS
+789 DLRKRGDEAKS

-859 VETEYQALKR
+859 VET
-869 EANQILKRRGRA
+869 
-881 YADEG
+881 D
-886 AGVGLASPDDI
+886 PDDI

-969 RDAYLG
+969 RDAAETLFSAAG
-975 RPRARRPGRF
+975 TANNDGMSF
-985 ISGAGIDLV
+985 GAADLFQGAGIDL
-994 GAGLGGTG
+994 
-1002 SRAMRR
+1002 
-1008 AGAAAA
+1008 
-1014 GLGLATAGGLLS
+1014 
-1026 AYQALSQ
+1026 ALSQ

-1114 DWAADTIQFIA
+1114 DWATDTIQFIA
-1125 QLSQQIY
+1125 ELSQQIY

-1160 FVGVYDP
+1160 FLGVYDP

-1203 NDYRTPK
+1203 NDY
-1210 DQKTLLE
+1210 
-1217 IDRATVLFLS
+1217 
-1227 QLTVKMQEGFGSTSL
+1227 
-1242 ALSRLMRD
+1242 
-1250 LKQMVKEETKGRKR
+1250 
-1264 VLIAVYQ
+1264 
-1271 EGLNRINHIE
+1271 
-1281 ALRREFGSAIR
+1281 
-1292 HSGVSSNGGAQVARL
+1292 
-1307 ADANSRLEIP
+1307 
-1317 GTFRMQDWWEA
+1317 
-1328 EAFRNYGAFIDN
+1328 
-1340 GINSQSP
+1340 
-1347 KANWLVPKAYVDKL
+1347 
-1361 VDRPAAP
+1361 
-1368 YTKKIAKGIE
+1368 
-1378 YWAPE
+1378 
-1383 PGQPVFA
+1383 
-1390 SQNYEWHMAPGA
+1390 
-1402 SQAVSTVGVAVPQLA
+1402 
-1417 AVAHTGEY
+1417 
-1425 QDLKGRPT
+1425 
-1433 IPTIPATWAW
+1433 
-1443 GNITGKPSTYPHA
+1443 PH
-1456 DHQHTISEIS
+1456 
-1466 DWTAPDLSN
+1466 
-1475 ITVDWETQVTGRPAT
+1475 R
-1490 FPPSTHSH
+1490 
-1498 NVDWETQVTGKPLT
+1498 
-1512 FPPSTHSH
+1512 
-1520 TEYSLTGHGHRNVNM
+1520 
-1535 DAYITHGTS
+1535 
-1544 FHSYAAYTEFNIN
+1544 
-1557 STYTVTFNI
+1557 
-1566 TFGQAYDTGGGLGTP
+1566 
-1581 ANPTPVI
+1581 
-1588 NVTPS
+1588 
-1593 FDINPGGSTD
+1593 
-1603 VDFYGANVTAL
+1603 
-1614 FIHWTAI
+1614 
-1621 GKLLM
+1621 

>member
-1 MSMLADPWRMA
+1 MA

-36 ADEIRLRQGST
+36 ADEIRLRKGAT
-47 YNDFLTTIGSLA
+47 YSDFLTSVGTLD
-59 DYGDLTAIIKGL
+59 DY
-71 WGVTTETG
+71 
-79 VDWNIIKR
+79 
-87 AADVKIANAVTAK
+87 
-100 DATLNLV
+100 
-107 KLTLKGAEGDVRPGY
+107 EGDVRPGY

-232 WAHRHPYDD
+232 WAHRHLYDD
-241 IIGGPKVPGG
+241 IIGGPKVPGAIPG
-251 EGMDKVAGLA
+251 GG
-261 TSTAIFGGAL
+261 TGGGSTG
-271 IVGGIKY
+271 GGIKY

-293 ARPPIKFDT
+293 ARPPIKFDS

-312 ENEKQQWSE
+312 ENEKKQWSE

-370 LEAEEELKRINEQR
+370 LDAEEELKRLNEQR

-418 LEKEAEARRQLLEEE
+418 LEKEAETRRQLLEEE

-557 AVAKTEEERLKA
+557 AAAKTEEERLKA

-582 EPKVAGRKRALEA
+582 EPKVAERKRRLETFRGA
-595 FKNNTLD
+595 DGFLPLGAQKTERRKCIGGQGR
-602 AMGAKMRE
+602 AMEENM
-610 LKRNESRNGEKIR
+610 
-623 ALGVDIRDF
+623 RDF
-632 TYVMN
+632 SYVMD

-662 ERAYVQRYISDA
+662 ERQAVQRPISDA

-681 AEEMHRELRTEASL
+681 VEEMHRELRTEASL
-695 WRGGLEWSMYGMYKR
+695 WRGALEWSLYRMQKGK
-710 EFLAELRANPKT
+710 FAAELRANPKT
-722 VSGAQSAYVGMIN
+722 VSAGAQSAYLSMVDYVG
-735 YVEKLSKF
+735 KLSKF
-743 WEKRRAVIP
+743 WEMRRAIIP

-766 EAFKREHPPAKYKLY
+766 EAFKREHPPAKYKIH
-781 IDTTAFIG
+781 IDTTAFMG
-789 ELRKRGDEAKS
+789 DLRKRGDEAKS

-837 IEEQRRKIAERKA
+837 IEEQRKKIAERKA

-869 EANQILKRRGRA
+869 EASQLLKRRGRA

-975 RPRARRPGRF
+975 RPRARRPGVAKEASAPRR
-985 ISGAGIDLV
+985 SSR
-994 GAGLGGTG
+994 GGYG
-1002 SRAMRR
+1002 EQRWH
-1008 AGAAAA
+1008 
-1014 GLGLATAGGLLS
+1014 
-1026 AYQALSQ
+1026 ALSQ

-1250 LKQMVKEETKGRKR
+1250 LKQMIKEETKGRKR

-1361 VDRPAAP
+1361 MDRPAAP
-1368 YTKKIAKGIE
+1368 YSKKIAKGIE

-1383 PGQPVFA
+1383 PNQPVFA

-1443 GNITGKPSTYPHA
+1443 DNITGKPSTYPHA
-1456 DHQHTISEIS
+1456 DHQHTLSQIS
-1466 DWTAPDLSN
+1466 DWEAPDLSN

-1535 DAYITHGTS
+1535 DAYIQHGTF
-1544 FHSYAAYTEFNIN
+1544 FH
-1557 STYTVTFNI
+1557 TYSANTAFDLNTTYIVTFNMS
-1566 TFGQAYDTGGGLGTP
+1566 FPEAYDAGGGLL
-1581 ANPTPVI
+1581 PVW
-1588 NVTPS
+1588 PQ
-1593 FDINPGGSTD
+1593 PGGTHRQ
-1603 VDFYGANVTAL
+1603 T
-1614 FIHWTAI
+1614 
-1621 GKLLM
+1621 

>member
-1 MSMLADPWRMA
+1 MSMLDDPWRMA

-36 ADEIRLRQGST
+36 ADEIRLRKGAT
-47 YNDFLTTIGSLA
+47 YSDFLTSVGTLD

-87 AADVKIANAVTAK
+87 AADVKIANSVTAK

-232 WAHRHPYDD
+232 WAHRHLYDD
-241 IIGGPKVPGG
+241 IIGGPKVPGAIPGGVRAAEAREVGGSGGGGSGG
-251 EGMDKVAGLA
+251 ESGGGGTLVPILG
-261 TSTAIFGGAL
+261 TTTGIFGAAL
-271 IVGGIKY
+271 IAGGAKY
-278 YKDRKG
+278 YRDRKAYERDIAELQKDNKTIVYSDEQ
-284 FVRQIDELN
+284 VRILAE
-293 ARPPIKFDT
+293 
-302 EDAQREYYKL
+302 
-312 ENEKQQWSE
+312 E
-321 LKDKEMTEVA
+321 LKTRERQFNEMRTAA
-331 EKKAEANKLMTD
+331 EKKIADDLKEASDRIEK
-343 AQRQEESALTAL
+343 S
-355 RSAERQVAEERTKMI
+355 
-370 LEAEEELKRINEQR
+370 LEAEEKAEIRKR
-384 EAAKAKKLQEIEAL
+384 EADRIVENAIREAKEQARTELEKLDMEIANKVNIANEVEEGTKMLDDERKAAEEQARKAKEDLRQLELREQERQKAEGLASTIRFNLEQQVKTL
-398 TAGTELLEAQRKE
+398 TA
-411 IEDRKKK
+411 
-418 LEKEAEARRQLLEEE
+418 
-433 EETRRKAGELQTG
+433 ELQ
-446 AVQEANRLREEIKNL
+446 RI
-461 KEAAERADEQ
+461 
-471 SKKFKAN
+471 
-478 ADELAQRLLKYAA
+478 
-491 TAEARSPMGTAETQ
+491 GTAVPRGTMETQ

-557 AVAKTEEERLKA
+557 AAAKTEEERLKA

-582 EPKVAGRKRALEA
+582 EPK
-595 FKNNTLD
+595 
-602 AMGAKMRE
+602 
-610 LKRNESRNGEKIR
+610 
-623 ALGVDIRDF
+623 
-632 TYVMN
+632 
-637 QLTGRGQKDAEELR
+637 KDAEELR

-662 ERAYVQRYISDA
+662 ERQAVQRPISDA

-681 AEEMHRELRTEASL
+681 VEEMHRELRTEASL
-695 WRGGLEWSMYGMYKR
+695 WRGALEWSLYRIQKG

-722 VSGAQSAYVGMIN
+722 VSAGAQSAYLSMVDYVG
-735 YVEKLSKF
+735 KLSKF
-743 WEKRRAVIP
+743 WEMRRAIIP

-766 EAFKREHPPAKYKLY
+766 EAFKREHPPAKYKIH
-781 IDTTAFIG
+781 IDTTAFMG
-789 ELRKRGDEAKS
+789 DLRKRGDEAKS

-869 EANQILKRRGRA
+869 EANQLLKRRGRA

-886 AGVGLASPDDI
+886 AGVGSASPDDI

-969 RDAYLG
+969 RDAFLG
-975 RPRARRPGRF
+975 RPRARRPGVAKEAF
-985 ISGAGIDLV
+985 SAETLFSAMGTANNDGMSFGAADLFQGAGIDLV

-1160 FVGVYDP
+1160 FLGVYDP

-1417 AVAHTGEY
+1417 TVAHTGAY
-1425 QDLKGRPT
+1425 ADLSGRPT
-1433 IPTIPATWAW
+1433 IPVIPTTWAW
-1443 GNITGKPSTYPHA
+1443 DSITGKPSTYPHA
-1456 DHQHTISEIS
+1456 DHQHTISQIS
-1466 DWTAPDLSN
+1466 DWTAPDLTN
-1475 ITVDWETQVTGRPAT
+1475 ISVDWD
-1490 FPPSTHSH
+1490 
-1498 NVDWETQVTGKPLT
+1498 NVTGKPLT

-1520 TEYSLTGHGHRNVNM
+1520 NVYWDNVIDRPTSFPPSTHSHTEYSLTSHGHRNVNM

-1588 NVTPS
+1588 NVTPR
-1593 FDINPGGSTD
+1593 STSIPAAARMSIST
-1603 VDFYGANVTAL
+1603 GPTSRR
-1614 FIHWTAI
+1614 
-1621 GKLLM
+1621 